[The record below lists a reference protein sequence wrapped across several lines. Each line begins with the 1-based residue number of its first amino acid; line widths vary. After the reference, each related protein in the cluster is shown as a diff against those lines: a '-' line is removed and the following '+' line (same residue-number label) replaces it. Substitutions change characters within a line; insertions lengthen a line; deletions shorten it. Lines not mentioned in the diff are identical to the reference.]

1 MKGITMKEKLI
12 IGTAVITLI
21 GLIYVDA
28 SLKSPDITADS
39 QPVLP
44 IQETVEVVIEEPTPE
59 LFEEVTT
66 FVEPTALIDRCEIS
80 EEDSNQL
87 SFSEAFGYFRNC
99 LGADSSFQWK
109 GNLYTTLLESEV
121 VLPIAD
127 TLKVEEDEGS
137 TEITI
142 IR

>member
-1 MKGITMKEKLI
+1 MKEKLI

>member
-12 IGTAVITLI
+12 IGTAVIALI

-66 FVEPTALIDRCEIS
+66 FVEPTALMDLCEMS

>member
-1 MKGITMKEKLI
+1 MKEKLI

-21 GLIYVDA
+21 SLIYVDA
-28 SLKSPDITADS
+28 YLKSPDITADS

-66 FVEPTALIDRCEIS
+66 FVEPTALMDRCEMS